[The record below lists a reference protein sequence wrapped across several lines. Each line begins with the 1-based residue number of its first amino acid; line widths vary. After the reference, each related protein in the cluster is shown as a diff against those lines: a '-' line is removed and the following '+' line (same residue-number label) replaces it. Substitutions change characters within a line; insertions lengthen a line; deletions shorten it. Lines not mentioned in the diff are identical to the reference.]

1 MRKTEIL
8 MNKPVYLRL
17 SILTLSKIVMH
28 EFWCNYVKSKNC
40 VNAKFCYMD
49 TVSLYALKQII
60 FMRTL

>member
-28 EFWCNYVKSKNC
+28 EFWYNYVKSKNC
-40 VNAKFCYMD
+40 ETAKFCYMD
-49 TVSLYALKQII
+49 TVSLYALKQMI
-60 FMRTL
+60 FMRTF